1 MRAYLPRVVDDELDR
16 LLIELP
22 AIALEGANGVG
33 KTATAARRAKT
44 RRDLD
49 EPVQLALADAD
60 PHRMLEGERPV
71 LLDEWRRAPRL
82 WDRVRRAVDAGAAP
96 GSYLLTGSAAP
107 LHAPAHSGAG
117 RIASLRMRPLAL
129 AERGVSVPTVSLGAL
144 LAGGRDPLSGA
155 TGARLTDYADEVV
168 RSGLPGIRGLSGRS
182 LRVQLDAYLGRIAH
196 RDFEEVGHRVRAP
209 QTLRRWMTA
218 YAAATATTA
227 SHETIRRAASPGE
240 GGAPPRAT
248 TLPYRDA
255 LERLFILDPLPAWA
269 PVGKRISRLALPP
282 KHHLADPALAARL
295 LGVGPHDLLEG
306 REPRPPVPR
315 PGSLLGALFES
326 LVTLSVRVYAQLAEA
341 TVGHMRTK
349 GGEREVDLIVARGS
363 RIVAVEVRLSEAVSD
378 GDVRHLHW
386 LAERVGDDLVDSI
399 VVTTGPEAYR
409 RADGV
414 GVVPAA
420 LLGP

>member
-1 MRAYLPRVVDDELDR
+1 MRAYLPRVVDVQLDQF
-16 LLIELP
+16 LIELP
-22 AIALEGANGVG
+22 AIALEGAKAVG

-49 EPVQLALADAD
+49 DPVQLALADAD
-60 PHRMLEGERPV
+60 PHRMLEGEHPV
-71 LLDEWRRAPRL
+71 LLDEWQRAPRL

-107 LHAPAHSGAG
+107 LDAPAHSGAG
-117 RIASLRMRPLAL
+117 RITSLRMRPLAL
-129 AERGVSVPTVSLGAL
+129 AERGVSAPTVSLGAL
-144 LAGGRDPLSGA
+144 LAGGRAPLSGA
-155 TGARLTDYADEVV
+155 TDARLSDYADEIV
-168 RSGLPGIRGLSGRS
+168 RSGLPGLRGLSGRA
-182 LRVQLDAYLGRIAH
+182 LRVQLDAYLDRIAH

-240 GGAPPRAT
+240 GGAPPRTT
-248 TLPYRDA
+248 TLPYRHA
-255 LERLFILDPLPAWA
+255 LERLFILDALPAWA

-295 LGVGPHDLLEG
+295 LGVGPDDLLTG
-306 REPRPPVPR
+306 REPRSPVPR

-363 RIVAVEVRLSEAVSD
+363 RIVAVEVKLAEAVSD
-378 GDVRHLHW
+378 EDVRHLLW
-386 LAERVGDDLVDSI
+386 LAGRIGGDLVDSI